1 MKRLSCAVF
10 ALTFVLIVIGIQPLF
25 AQVQGQWASTGTM
38 QSARELNAQALLSN
52 GKDLSIGPPEKFL
65 EDRFFLLRR
74 NGRSGRILFGIYRT
88 LHAGR

>member
-1 MKRLSCAVF
+1 MKQLSCAVF

-52 GKDLSIGPPEKFL
+52 VKSSPSEESTTTVIFSLH
-65 EDRFFLLRR
+65 R
-74 NGRSGRILFGIYRT
+74 NSTAQVRASGR
-88 LHAGR
+88 